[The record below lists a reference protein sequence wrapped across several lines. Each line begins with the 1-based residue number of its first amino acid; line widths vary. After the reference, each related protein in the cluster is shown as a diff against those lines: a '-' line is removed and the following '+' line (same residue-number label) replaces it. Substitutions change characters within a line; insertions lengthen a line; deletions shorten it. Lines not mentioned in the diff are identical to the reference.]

1 MSTADKLNYLNET
14 KEAIKTALVEK
25 GVSVSDSDTFRS
37 YADKIG
43 EISSG
48 GSGGSSTKYGL
59 NLDNILGDVDENG
72 VLQAP
77 TSKANLNFAGV
88 TNIGKSALNYAF
100 KGASYID
107 SITFPDLTKIT
118 NKNAFYG
125 AFYESSATS
134 VSFSILNGISGEF
147 ACQQMF
153 YSSKQLTSADLSNL
167 SEVSGYN
174 SCGSMFSN
182 CYKLEYV
189 NIANLKKIK
198 MGACQ
203 QMFYSCNALKEI
215 EFTNLE
221 YIAQDGVNSMFAWC
235 SALSKVSFPK
245 LTSLQN
251 NSCLGSSSSFY
262 IFNGC
267 SALTEIHFR
276 ADMQSQI
283 EAQLGYS
290 SKFGA
295 TNATIYFDL

>member
-25 GVSVSDSDTFRS
+25 GVSVLESDTFRS

-48 GSGGSSTKYGL
+48 GSGGASTKYGL
-59 NLDNILGDVDENG
+59 SLDNILGDVDENG

-88 TNIGKSALNYAF
+88 TNIGQSALSKSF
-100 KGASYID
+100 KGCSYVD
-107 SITFPDLTKIT
+107 SITFPNLTKIT
-118 NKNAFYG
+118 NQNAFDNAFYD
-125 AFYESSATS
+125 SSATS
-134 VSFSILNGISGEF
+134 VSFPVLNEISAQYG
-147 ACQQMF
+147 CYQMF

-167 SEVSGYN
+167 SKISGYN
-174 SCGSMFSN
+174 SCSNMFGTCS
-182 CYKLEYV
+182 KLEYV
-189 NIANLKKIK
+189 NITNLKKIQ
-198 MGACQ
+198 MGACT
-203 QMFYSCNALKEI
+203 QMFYSCSALKEI
-215 EFTNLE
+215 EFTNLD
-221 YIAQDGVNSMFAWC
+221 YIAQDGVNSMFSWC

-251 NSCLGSSSSFY
+251 SSVLSSGSTGMFY
-262 IFNGC
+262 GC
-267 SALTEIHFR
+267 NALTEIHFR

-283 EAQLGYS
+283 EAQVGYS